1 MDGVMALNARLA
13 RAAEV
18 STAAANCCVLPIM
31 RRTGAVNL
39 SMASNMAGTFTAAAI
54 VIYLCSILYE
64 LSQYQGTS
72 ILNKNGLHRRDEDR
86 LYIRVSSETHEPH

>member
-1 MDGVMALNARLA
+1 
-13 RAAEV
+13 
-18 STAAANCCVLPIM
+18 M

-39 SMASNMAGTFTAAAI
+39 SMASKMAGTFTAAI
-54 VIYLCSILYE
+54 MLYLCSILYE
-64 LSQYQGTS
+64 LSQYHCTS